1 MGFWAQHAAAALM
14 GSYVHSTMLCV
25 MQAAPL
31 MLFLGEMFVPFILF
45 MVKST
50 SDKLQLCA
58 AVLCPKCWVL
68 WGFCSL
74 TFGLSK
80 TQDLGLCV
88 CAAFKEMKYLVQTK
102 GL

>member
-14 GSYVHSTMLCV
+14 GSYVHSTILCD
-25 MQAAPL
+25 AGCTLNA
-31 MLFLGEMFVPFILF
+31 FLGETFVPFILF
-45 MVKST
+45 VVKST